1 MTKMKKTIQ
10 PASFTMNAGDFAT
23 SYEAAGMLN
32 VVQMRRTR
40 LGMDSVIPDSDLLAP
55 DNDLAI
61 KDVKAWIL
69 HEPVSKRAYTVVK
82 IQTNSGMIGFGE
94 CAALSGAEFAEAK
107 KAITGIPATSFEVI
121 APMLAKFPTAR
132 AALNIAMLDVVG
144 KATKVP
150 IFQLLGGPTR
160 SKARA
165 LATLTGD
172 SESALISSMKRA
184 QGAGFKAFSVP
195 LPLITNRNQGQSYV
209 LATKKRLE
217 ALRAAGGEDMDFVLD
232 GENQLT
238 PGDAQMISAAIEN
251 FHVLW
256 FNEPCPPVNL
266 GAFKKIAAE
275 NLTPIG
281 TGRYIIEG
289 GEIQNLLREDAVD
302 IIRPDIGLNGI
313 SQIRRMAAIAETYYI
328 AVGPTHDGGPIG
340 TAAALHLAAS
350 IPNFFIQQI
359 PFPEAEQDR
368 LMRVELTLAP
378 VEIIKEGF
386 AELPIGSGLG
396 ITINEKSLEKYKEGS
411 L

>member
-1 MTKMKKTIQ
+1 MKKQIQ
-10 PASFTMNAGDFAT
+10 PASFTMNVGNSAA
-23 SYEAAGMLN
+23 SYEAAGILD
-32 VVQMRRTR
+32 VVQLRRMR
-40 LGMDSVIPDSDLLAP
+40 LGMNSQMSESNLGASES
-55 DNDLAI
+55 DLAI
-61 KDVKAWIL
+61 KDVKTWTL
-69 HEPVSKRAYTVVK
+69 REPVSKRGYTVVK
-82 IQTNSGMIGFGE
+82 IQTVSGMIGYGE
-94 CAALSGAEFAEAK
+94 CAPLSGAEFAEAK
-107 KAITGIPATSFEVI
+107 KVITGIPATAFEVT
-121 APMLAKFPTAR
+121 APLLARFPTAR

-144 KATKVP
+144 KVTKVP

-160 SKARA
+160 FKARA
-165 LATLTGD
+165 IMALTGD
-172 SESALISSMKRA
+172 SESALISSMTRA
-184 QGAGFKAFSVP
+184 QGAGFKAFLVP
-195 LPLITNRNQGQSYV
+195 LPLITNRNQGQAYV

-217 ALRAAGGEDMDFVLD
+217 ALRAAGGEDNDFVLD
-232 GENQLT
+232 GGNQLT
-238 PGDAQMISAAIEN
+238 PGDAQMISAAIER

-266 GAFKKIAAE
+266 GTFKKIAGE
-275 NLTPIG
+275 NVTPVGIG
-281 TGRYIIEG
+281 RHIIEG
-289 GEIQNLLREDAVD
+289 SEIQNLLREDAVD

-368 LMRVELTLAP
+368 LMRAELTLAP

-386 AELPIGSGLG
+386 AELPIGIGLG
-396 ITINEKSLEKYKEGS
+396 ITVNEQSLEKYKEGS